1 MQTRYFIFDC
11 QLNPVG
17 NLKGYRTYRG
27 ARQQCEARSSKLK
40 PALWEALENC
50 RKEYPSH
57 SLVYKIQAREINS

>member
-11 QLNPVG
+11 QLKPVG

-27 ARQQCEARSSKLK
+27 AMQQASAKNSKLK
-40 PALWEALENC
+40 YALWAALENC

-57 SLVYKIQAREINS
+57 SLVYKIQACEV